1 MISNERLTVAMIGI
15 AQGLLD
21 LLTLPIFYF
30 YKDFLMVNAAEISF
44 YIAVAMLPWIIKPI
58 FGFISDQYPLFGYRR
73 RSYLIVATLVETL
86 GILYIG
92 LFANSKLEVVTCQ
105 FLLMF
110 GLVFRNVIGG
120 SLLFDPRSADR
131 IDNSKG

>member
-1 MISNERLTVAMIGI
+1 MISNERLTVAMIGVT
-15 AQGLLD
+15 QGLLD

-30 YKDFLMVNAAEISF
+30 YKDLLGVNAAEISF

-58 FGFISDQYPLFGYRR
+58 FGFVSDQYPLFGYRR
-73 RSYLIVATLVETL
+73 RSYLILGTLMETL

-92 LFANSKLEVVTCQ
+92 MFANSRLEVVVCQ
-105 FLLMF
+105 FFLMF

-120 SLLFDPRSADR
+120 RHRFSCQKP
-131 IDNSKG
+131 